1 MTMQANAQGSE
12 WARGWPIA
20 VVGQLGIAGCT
31 IFAFATG
38 VLMEPMIAE
47 LGWSRT
53 AFSSAFFLQMLAG
66 LVILPATGWLA
77 DRYGP
82 RRIAILGLLPY
93 TLSVGLLGAVGQPLW
108 QWWALCL
115 VMATAQGFVTQ
126 TIWISA
132 VVGWFQRSR
141 GLAIAV
147 ALSGVGLGSFAW
159 PILAAMALEQF
170 GWRWTFFALAAGWAA
185 LMVPTFLLGF
195 RDPPRAAAEQTG
207 GGKGA
212 WLASVRSPTF
222 LGLMLAGGL
231 FSCAY
236 FGATVNLVPIIKASG
251 QPLATA
257 ARIAGALGLAA
268 IAGRLL
274 VGWLL
279 DRFPTRPLAI
289 CVFMMLPLA
298 AVALLNAEGSM
309 PLALLGTVLIGFA
322 TGAEMDVVT
331 FIAARTFGTRVF
343 TSIYALFT
351 SVLAI
356 SASLGPLLAGYLF
369 DRTGSYAVFLMAI
382 IPLGTVGALIMG
394 LLPAPRTD

>member
-1 MTMQANAQGSE
+1 MTQATT
-12 WARGWPIA
+12 ARGEWSRAWPVAI
-20 VVGQLGIAGCT
+20 VGQLGIAGCT

-38 VLMEPMIAE
+38 VLLEPMTAE

-53 AFSSAFFLQMLAG
+53 AFSSAFFLQMVAG

-82 RRIAILGLLPY
+82 RRIALLGLLPY
-93 TLSVGLLGAVGQPLW
+93 TLCVSLLGVVGTPLW
-108 QWWALCL
+108 QWWALSL
-115 VMATAQGFVTQ
+115 LMAATQGFVTQ

-170 GWRWTFFALAAGWAA
+170 GWRWTFAVLAAGWLA
-185 LMVPTFLLGF
+185 LMAPLFLLGF
-195 RDPPRAAAEQTG
+195 KDPPRDAAGPSEG
-207 GGKGA
+207 RGKA
-212 WLASVRSPTF
+212 WLATVRSPTF

-251 QPLATA
+251 QPLSGA
-257 ARIAGALGLAA
+257 AQIAGALGLAA

-274 VGWLL
+274 VGALL
-279 DRFPTRPLAI
+279 DRFPTRPLAVA
-289 CVFMMLPLA
+289 VFLMLPLA
-298 AVALLNAEGSM
+298 SVALLNADGSWPM
-309 PLALLGTVLIGFA
+309 ALLGTILIGFA

-331 FIAARTFGTRVF
+331 YIAARTFGARIF
-343 TSIYALFT
+343 TAIYALFT
-351 SVLAI
+351 SILAI
-356 SASLGPLLAGYLF
+356 CASLGPLLVGFLF
-369 DRTGSYAVFLMAI
+369 DLTGSYQMFLMTI
-382 IPLGTVGALIMG
+382 IPFGVIGAAVMAV
-394 LLPAPRTD
+394 LPKSPT